1 MRMRVKAMVLVG
13 AVLGWVASTSVTSV
27 VSAAEMP
34 AGSLEK
40 LVGLYV
46 PMQEALAGDSVAA
59 VKEQAAKIAT
69 QAEAILMAKGE
80 KPTIDAIEGLES
92 VVVAAKAMNAT
103 EIQALREQFKPLS
116 RTLAQ
121 LVERQAVA
129 GHGIYFCPMA
139 DAYWIQKSGAVK
151 NPYFGAKMLACG
163 EVVKKVAA

>member
-1 MRMRVKAMVLVG
+1 MRMRVNSMWVAGLAFG
-13 AVLGWVASTSVTSV
+13 AVALVASSSVP
-27 VSAAEMP
+27 ALEMP

-59 VKEQAAKIAT
+59 VKEQAAKVAT
-69 QAEAILMAKGE
+69 EAEAILTAKGE
-80 KPTIDAIEGLES
+80 KPSLEALEGLES
-92 VVVAAKAMNAT
+92 VVAAAKAVNAA
-103 EIQALREQFKPLS
+103 EIQALRQQFKALS
-116 RTLAQ
+116 RAVAQ

-151 NPYFGAKMLACG
+151 NPYYGAKMLGCG
-163 EVVKKVAA
+163 EVVKKVEV

>member
-13 AVLGWVASTSVTSV
+13 AVLGWVASTSATSV
-27 VSAAEMP
+27 ASAAEMP

-59 VKEQAAKIAT
+59 VKEQAAKVAT
-69 QAEAILMAKGE
+69 EAEAILMTKGE
-80 KPTIDAIEGLES
+80 KPSLEAIEGLEA
-92 VVVAAKAMNAT
+92 VVAAAKAMNAT
-103 EIQALREQFKPLS
+103 EIQALREQFKALS
-116 RTLAQ
+116 RAVAQ

-151 NPYFGAKMLACG
+151 NPYYGAKMLGCG
-163 EVVKKVAA
+163 EVVKKVEA